1 MLLYNNFLILTT
13 FDNFYLVV
21 NLNLTTINFN
31 IMKDYHPICKRIL
44 NNIETLKILEDNNR
58 NSNFQYKDSL
68 NKLET
73 CIQLLN
79 KSETVLSSLLLQAE
93 NSLNSIKEDIKAKT
107 SKSNSFVH
115 DLIEADFLYI
125 QSFYIHQTILTIA
138 NNINA
143 YLRDDLSF
151 NELKI
156 EHLENFNPDEFEK
169 TFQQENGKNK
179 NKKIAQNLFNILLEV
194 FNRYKLTNE
203 KIKNILHRI
212 E

>member
-1 MLLYNNFLILTT
+1 
-13 FDNFYLVV
+13 
-21 NLNLTTINFN
+21 
-31 IMKDYHPICKRIL
+31 MKDYHPICKRIL